1 MSVLKNKRKAS
12 QFEVFHHA
20 YQMRKDMTDLILR
33 DFGYKPKMPKVTTG
47 EGALK
52 TEAQLEHELKSE
64 EKRVAFQQWYIASER
79 DEIMNDLRCLMA
91 SITMANSIYPASV
104 EEYNERRC
112 YQDKAIGYC
121 QRLLQELQYVIET
134 LPVDVNRYTR
144 FADEIQQEVALL
156 RGWRKSDNK
165 YKKSLG
171 IL

>member
-20 YQMRKDMTDLILR
+20 YQLRKDMTELILR
-33 DFGYKPKMPKVTTG
+33 DFGYKPRKVSTETKDG
-47 EGALK
+47 QPK
-52 TEAQLEHELKSE
+52 TEEQLARDLKSE
-64 EKRVAFQQWYIASER
+64 EKRVAFQQWYIADER

-91 SITMANSIYPASV
+91 SITMANSIYPTSV
-104 EEYNERRC
+104 EEYTERRC

-134 LPVDVNRYTR
+134 LPVDVNKYTR